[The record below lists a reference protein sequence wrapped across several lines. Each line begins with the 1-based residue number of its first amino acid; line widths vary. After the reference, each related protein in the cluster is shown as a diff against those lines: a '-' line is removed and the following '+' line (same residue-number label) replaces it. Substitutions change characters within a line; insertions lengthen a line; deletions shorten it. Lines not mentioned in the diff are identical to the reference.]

1 MSIED
6 LYKIYIENPGI
17 ETDTRKIKNGNIFF
31 ALKGPHFNGNKFA
44 EQALKDGASYCV
56 CDEKLTITDN
66 RIIYVEDVLKTLQQ
80 LAKHHRQQ
88 LNIPFI
94 AITGSNGKT
103 TTKELVHEVL
113 STTYKCYTTK
123 GNLNNHI
130 GIPLTILSIKN
141 DAEIAVI

>member
-6 LYKIYIENPGI
+6 LYKIYIENPSV

-31 ALKGPHFNGNKFA
+31 ALKGPHFNGNNFA
-44 EQALKDGASYCV
+44 ERALEDGASYCV

-94 AITGSNGKT
+94 AILQEATEKQLP
-103 TTKELVHEVL
+103 K
-113 STTYKCYTTK
+113 
-123 GNLNNHI
+123 NLFM
-130 GIPLTILSIKN
+130 KY
-141 DAEIAVI
+141 